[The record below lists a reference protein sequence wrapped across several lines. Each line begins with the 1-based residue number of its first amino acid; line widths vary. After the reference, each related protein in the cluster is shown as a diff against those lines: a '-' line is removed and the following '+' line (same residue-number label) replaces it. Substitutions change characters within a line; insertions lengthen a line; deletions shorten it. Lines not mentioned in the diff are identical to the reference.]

1 MVVKVISA
9 IVGLLFGSM
18 SFFITWQ
25 YAGPFLDARIPGLRL
40 GVASIVAVLFFVV
53 GALLAA
59 PFARMV
65 KKGIQRWVDRLS
77 KMPFSS
83 IVSGVIGLI
92 TGLFIAILINT
103 VLSRIYIV
111 GPYLSIVS
119 IFVLGY
125 LGLYVGY
132 KKKDDIANVLL
143 ARVRYNRGDKEKDK
157 DNKDKEK
164 EKSSKNESLTTWGT
178 NPKILD
184 TSVIIDGRI
193 TDICRTGFVEGTL
206 VIPGFVLEELRH
218 IADSSDGLKRVRGRR
233 GLDML
238 NTLRQEMGSRLI
250 ISEEDFPKI
259 EEVDSKLVK
268 LAQQCHGT
276 VLTNDFNLN
285 KVAQVQAVPVL
296 NINELSNAV
305 KPVVLP
311 GEEMQIL
318 VVKDGK
324 EPGQGV
330 AYLDDGTMVVVEDG
344 KGLIGNQIT
353 AVVTSILQTAA
364 GRMIFVRPK

>member
-1 MVVKVISA
+1 MVIKVISV
-9 IVGLLFGSM
+9 IVGLFFGLM
-18 SFFITWQ
+18 SFWITWQ
-25 YAGPFLDARIPGLRL
+25 YGGAFLDYTISGLQL
-40 GVASIVAVLFFVV
+40 GVSSIVAVLFFILGVI
-53 GALLAA
+53 LAA
-59 PFARMV
+59 PFARVV
-65 KKGIQRWVDRLS
+65 KKSIQHWVDRLS

-92 TGLFIAILINT
+92 TGLIIAILINT
-103 VLSRIYIV
+103 VLSRIYII
-111 GPYLSIVS
+111 GPYLSVVS
-119 IFVLGY
+119 ILVLGY

-132 KKKDDIANVLL
+132 KKKDDIIAVITG
-143 ARVRYNRGDKEKDK
+143 RIRYRGEKG
-157 DNKDKEK
+157 EK
-164 EKSSKNESLTTWGT
+164 TAKPEPLSATGT

-193 TDICRTGFVEGTL
+193 TDICRTGFIEGIL
-206 VIPGFVLEELRH
+206 VIPNFVLEELRH
-218 IADSSDGLKRVRGRR
+218 IADSSDNLKRARGRR

-238 NTLRQEMGSRLI
+238 NTLRQEMANRVV
-250 ISEEDFPKI
+250 ISDTDFPKI
-259 EEVDSKLVK
+259 DEVDSKLVK
-268 LAQQCHGT
+268 LAQQMHGT

-285 KVAQVQAVPVL
+285 KVAQVQSVPVL

-311 GEEMQIL
+311 GEEMVVTI
-318 VVKDGK
+318 VKDGK

-344 KGLIGNQIT
+344 RHLIGSTVTTI
-353 AVVTSILQTAA
+353 VTSILQTAA

>member
-1 MVVKVISA
+1 MVIKVISVL
-9 IVGLLFGSM
+9 VGLFFGLM
-18 SFFITWQ
+18 SFGIIWQ
-25 YAGPFLDARIPGLRL
+25 YGDIFLDYSISGLQL
-40 GVASIVAVLFFVV
+40 GVSSIVAVLFFILGVI
-53 GALLAA
+53 LAA
-59 PFARMV
+59 PFARV
-65 KKGIQRWVDRLS
+65 VRKAIQQWVDRLS

-92 TGLFIAILINT
+92 TGLIIAILINT
-103 VLSRIYIV
+103 VLSSIYVV
-111 GPYLSIVS
+111 GPYLSAVS
-119 IFVLGY
+119 ILVLGY

-132 KKKDDIANVLL
+132 KKKDDIIAVISGRLRYRGEKGDKASKADSANVT
-143 ARVRYNRGDKEKDK
+143 GI
-157 DNKDKEK
+157 
-164 EKSSKNESLTTWGT
+164 

-193 TDICRTGFVEGTL
+193 TDICRTGFIEGVL
-206 VIPGFVLEELRH
+206 IIPNFVLEELRH
-218 IADSSDGLKRVRGRR
+218 IADSSDGLKRARGRR

-238 NTLRQEMGSRLI
+238 NTLRQEMGARVV
-250 ISEEDFPKI
+250 ISETDFPKI
-259 EEVDSKLVK
+259 DEVDSKLVK
-268 LAQQCHGT
+268 LAQQMHGT

-311 GEEMQIL
+311 GEEML
-318 VVKDGK
+318 VTVVKDGK

-344 KGLIGNQIT
+344 RSLIGSTIT
-353 AVVTSILQTAA
+353 AIVTSILQTAA